1 MQPLDPH
8 TLFSLFEKGDEEIYE
23 EHGVQDTLKNPYV
36 LMGMVLEGMHNYYI
50 MDMMYMK
57 RYPKK
62 YKNVRS
68 ITKYRYFEKLYG
80 YLLRINSK
88 KFEDIYK
95 IGESFEIATVFKGLD
110 DLREYFQGI
119 EHYEKCQTIKD
130 YQDLLIEANFLL
142 RKIRK

>member
-1 MQPLDPH
+1 MQPLDKD
-8 TLFSLFEKGDEEIYE
+8 TLFSIFEQGDEEIYQ
-23 EHGVQDTLKNPYV
+23 EHKITGVMNNPYV

-50 MDMMYMK
+50 MDMMYLK

-68 ITKYRYFEKLYG
+68 ITKYKYFEKLYG

-110 DLREYFQGI
+110 DLREYFQSI

>member
-1 MQPLDPH
+1 
-8 TLFSLFEKGDEEIYE
+8 
-23 EHGVQDTLKNPYV
+23 
-36 LMGMVLEGMHNYYI
+36 MVLEGMHNYYI

-57 RYPKK
+57 RYPNK
-62 YKNVRS
+62 YKNVRN